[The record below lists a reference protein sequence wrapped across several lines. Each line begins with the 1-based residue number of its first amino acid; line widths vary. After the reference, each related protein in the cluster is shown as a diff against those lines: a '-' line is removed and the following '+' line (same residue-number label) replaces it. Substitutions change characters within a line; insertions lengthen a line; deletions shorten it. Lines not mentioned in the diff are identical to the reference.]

1 MFGYLKEKAIFFY
14 KAAYIVGNFYLGK
27 PFRQPQIKSSFVPI
41 STTKNDSESLRMHV
55 YMCCK

>member
-1 MFGYLKEKAIFFY
+1 MFGYLKEKVVFFY

-27 PFRQPQIKSSFVPI
+27 PFRQPQIKSSFIPI
-41 STTKNDSESLRMHV
+41 AKKNDSVISHV

>member
-27 PFRQPQIKSSFVPI
+27 PFRQPQIKSYFVPI
-41 STTKNDSESLRMHV
+41 STTKNDSIIPHV

>member
-1 MFGYLKEKAIFFY
+1 MFGYLKEKAVFFY
-14 KAAYIVGNFYLGK
+14 KVAYIVVNIYLGK

-41 STTKNDSESLRMHV
+41 PTTKNDSESIRSQV

>member
-1 MFGYLKEKAIFFY
+1 MFGYLKEKVVFFY

-27 PFRQPQIKSSFVPI
+27 PFRQPQIKSSFIPI
-41 STTKNDSESLRMHV
+41 STTKNDSIIPHV

>member
-14 KAAYIVGNFYLGK
+14 KATYIIANFYLGK
-27 PFRQPQIKSSFVPI
+27 PFRQQPQIKSSFIPI
-41 STTKNDSESLRMHV
+41 AKKNNSVIPHV